1 MLGRAEMGPG
11 GGLAWGIV
19 VTDVGIPDTFSL
31 FLKPCALYHLGHSDV
46 LKVSASTARRGS
58 SLRLSP
64 VRGWAGG
71 GGLGAPL

>member
-1 MLGRAEMGPG
+1 MGPG

-58 SLRLSP
+58 SLRP
-64 VRGWAGG
+64 ARGWAGG